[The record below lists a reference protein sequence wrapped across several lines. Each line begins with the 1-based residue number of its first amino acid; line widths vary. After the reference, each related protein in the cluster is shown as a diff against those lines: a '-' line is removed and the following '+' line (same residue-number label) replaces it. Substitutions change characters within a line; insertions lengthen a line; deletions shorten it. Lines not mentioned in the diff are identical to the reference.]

1 MIGADILEI
10 RKMRNM
16 TRSLLAEK
24 SGVSTATI
32 VRIEN
37 NETSPSYDV
46 VEKLLEAMGF
56 ELMITKVK
64 CKNNAV

>member
-1 MIGADILEI
+1 MIGDDILEI

-16 TRSLLAEK
+16 TRATLAEK
-24 SGVSTATI
+24 SDVSTATI
-32 VRIEN
+32 ARIEN
-37 NETSPSYDV
+37 GETSPSYEA

-56 ELMITKVK
+56 ELTITKVK